1 MSSLTGSGATNP
13 DFKGVRAFTATS
25 ASIAT
30 TATILPQ
37 YTSVNE
43 STGTSNISFTLYHL
57 LHLHDLSEPFYVT
70 YNVQPTDNNRGD
82 FEDATGAGSPNA
94 NSTAADST

>member
-30 TATILPQ
+30 TGTILPQ
-37 YTSVNE
+37 YT
-43 STGTSNISFTLYHL
+43 Y
-57 LHLHDLSEPFYVT
+57 
-70 YNVQPTDNNRGD
+70 
-82 FEDATGAGSPNA
+82 
-94 NSTAADST
+94 